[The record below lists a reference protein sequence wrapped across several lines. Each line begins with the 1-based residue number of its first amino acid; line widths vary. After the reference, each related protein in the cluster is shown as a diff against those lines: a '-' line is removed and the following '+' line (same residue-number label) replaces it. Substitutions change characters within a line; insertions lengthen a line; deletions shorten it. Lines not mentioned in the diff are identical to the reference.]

1 MYQLG
6 ICGWI
11 LAIVCGIVVGMSKC
25 GIPGMAT
32 LAVPLLASI
41 LPAKMATGALL
52 PMLVAGDLIGALCFR
67 RHADWRLLWKMI
79 PMAFAGIFIGYL
91 LLGCE
96 WMNDQVIRYVIA
108 CIVLVLIVL
117 NPFKDNL
124 HAMVAG
130 ANDHRWQMWTMVVVF
145 GVLTGLT
152 TMLAN
157 AAGPVALI
165 YLLAMRL
172 PKDKFIGTNA
182 WLFLVL
188 NWIKVPFM
196 IHRGMINGDS
206 LIFNL
211 KLLPSVVIGCGLGLL
226 LSKSLSDNR
235 FKRWMEILTA
245 IAAIMLFF

>member
-6 ICGWI
+6 TAGWL
-11 LAIVCGIVVGMSKC
+11 LACICGIVVGMSKC
-25 GIPGMAT
+25 GIPGTAT
-32 LAVPLLASI
+32 LAVPLLASV
-41 LPAKMATGALL
+41 LPAKVATGAML

-67 RHADWRLLWKMI
+67 RDANWRLLLKML
-79 PMAFAGIFIGYL
+79 PMACAGIFLGYI
-91 LLGCE
+91 LLGCD
-96 WMNDQVIRYVIA
+96 WMNDRVIRYVIA
-108 CIVLVLIVL
+108 CIVLALVIL
-117 NPFKDNL
+117 NAFKDNL
-124 HAMVAG
+124 HTMVAG
-130 ANDHRWQMWTMVVVF
+130 AKDRRWQMWTMVVVF

-172 PKDKFIGTNA
+172 PKDEFIGTNA

-196 IHRGMINGDS
+196 VHRGMINCDS
-206 LIFNL
+206 LIFNV
-211 KLLPSVVIGCGLGLL
+211 KLLPSLFIGCALGLL
-226 LSKSLSDNR
+226 LSKRLSDNR

-245 IAAIMLFF
+245 IAALMLFF